1 LATPHLP
8 LGFLLLS
15 RKVSAMTKFR
25 KNANITAADVIRAA
39 DALYDA
45 ADAVDKVQALV
56 NGKAFTPFLGALIK
70 EERRLQD
77 MAFELEADWLR
88 LATKETGDR
97 LPPLLGSRSNVKAA
111 RQWAVEK
118 GIL

>member
-1 LATPHLP
+1 M
-8 LGFLLLS
+8 S

-45 ADAVDKVQALV
+45 ADAV
-56 NGKAFTPFLGALIK
+56 
-70 EERRLQD
+70 
-77 MAFELEADWLR
+77 
-88 LATKETGDR
+88 
-97 LPPLLGSRSNVKAA
+97 
-111 RQWAVEK
+111 EK